1 MAIVW
6 DKNGGNWNDAT
17 TWAFWNELTQ
27 QIEDYGMIPQEG
39 DVVYSNGYDGTLS
52 GIITIKELNFD
63 TNPYTG
69 RSGGCR
75 RAVDATILNCDIIGN
90 NNNSIYISIWYTDS
104 LTINGNVKDFQIIGT
119 ASPTLVING
128 NVSDFLYKCTSTTNG
143 TKSLTINGN
152 VYSIKNGGTYNGTW
166 NLTVNGVWS
175 IDNYYNAFN
184 SATVNYNISGTLK
197 FLNSFMLSTKNYE
210 TWNLDCTINIK
221 ESNFEEIPIRGKINI
236 LTLTIEPYS
245 ELPPQ
250 SVVLEGYQY
259 GDKVGTL
266 KTVPDNVAIVNLTEQ
281 EVERVKNCAT
291 VSTVQKCFEDFKE

>member
-6 DKNGGNWNDAT
+6 DKNGGNWGNAT

-39 DVVYSNGYDGTLS
+39 DVVYSNGYGGNLS
-52 GIITIKELNFD
+52 GIITIKELNFG

-69 RSGGCR
+69 RSGGQR
-75 RAVDATILNCDIIGN
+75 RAANATILNCDIIGN
-90 NNNSIYISIWYTDS
+90 NNNSNYISIWYADS
-104 LTINGNVKDFQIIGT
+104 LTINGNVKDFQIICSD
-119 ASPTLVING
+119 SPTLVING
-128 NVSDFLYKCTSTTNG
+128 NVSNFLYKCTSESNA
-143 TKSLTINGN
+143 TKSLIINGN
-152 VYSIKNGGTYNGTW
+152 VYSIKNGGAYNGTW

-175 IDNYYNAFN
+175 IENYYNAFN
-184 SATVNYNISGTLK
+184 SAIINYNISGILK
-197 FLNSFMLSTKNYE
+197 FLNSFMLSTKNNE

-236 LTLTIEPYS
+236 LSLIIEPYS

-250 SVVLEGYQY
+250 SVVLEGYEY

-266 KTVPDNVAIVNLTEQ
+266 KTVPDNVTIVNLTEQ
-281 EVERVKNCAT
+281 EVGRVKNCAT